1 MVEILTF
8 LPLHQ
13 TAILATSIHPGTI
26 SNRFVRLK
34 NSRNTIFSI
43 GLESDSSVVRYRGR
57 GGRRTFY
64 ISTTWFF
71 LTYWALPSCSGTL
84 RAPWKN
90 AFGGHASHGKARK
103 IDLWGGYVTNSH
115 MSLCMVSNRSG
126 IILNRFISLENS
138 RDTLLHTGIYIIGRY
153 VSLGGEED
161 LLYLDH
167 LIFSDNSGLTILFAA
182 IKSPQ
187 EKWIWSHGKSWEG
200 QKNRSLRGG
209 MRSTYTLHFIL
220 AKNTL
225 NTIFNLFVWSKCT
238 I

>member
-1 MVEILTF
+1 M
-8 LPLHQ
+8 
-13 TAILATSIHPGTI
+13 
-26 SNRFVRLK
+26 
-34 NSRNTIFSI
+34 
-43 GLESDSSVVRYRGR
+43 
-57 GGRRTFY
+57 
-64 ISTTWFF
+64 
-71 LTYWALPSCSGTL
+71 
-84 RAPWKN
+84 
-90 AFGGHASHGKARK
+90 
-103 IDLWGGYVTNSH
+103 TNSH

-126 IILNRFISLENS
+126 IIFNRFISLENS

-225 NTIFNLFVWSKCT
+225 NTSSIYFYDPKTLFKSFLHQYIHEIMLHGGVGRGRG
-238 I
+238 